1 MSEGGGGGQE
11 KHIKSGSCLTRDRRV
26 APGSIPT
33 EKDRKD
39 RAKERAPV
47 MGGRPWPSD
56 DLSENEGR
64 VKRNVR
70 VRERSAE
77 GGAGKGEQKEL
88 VAVRSE
94 GVDAGAKLGRQG
106 ALSLTRTSVPEY
118 LSYYLTQFTT
128 PIKVC
133 RKRLGGSISAL
144 INIRG
149 I

>member
-1 MSEGGGGGQE
+1 
-11 KHIKSGSCLTRDRRV
+11 
-26 APGSIPT
+26 
-33 EKDRKD
+33 
-39 RAKERAPV
+39 

-64 VKRNVR
+64 VKRSVR
-70 VRERSAE
+70 VRKRGAE

-94 GVDAGAKLGRQG
+94 GVDAGAKLGHQDV
-106 ALSLTRTSVPEY
+106 LSLARTSVLQY
-118 LSYYLTQFTT
+118 LSYCLTQFTI

-144 INIRG
+144 INTRG